1 MRLLA
6 IFCFLVL
13 FFGMVIG
20 GLVGV
25 GATTET
31 GTDGGLHRVAVV
43 GDQRRGRDEYFP
55 GVMANSNL
63 SDAGM
68 V

>member
-25 GATTET
+25 GAMTET

-43 GDQRRGRDEYFP
+43 GDQRRGRDDEYFP
-55 GVMANSNL
+55 
-63 SDAGM
+63 
-68 V
+68 